1 MKINKTFVIWFKFI
15 SFPFLYNT
23 WENINIFLRF
33 QVDAVT
39 LRKRQEYLRTQRDK
53 LVALKKEAR
62 RKQLGVSNDF
72 NGKASGR
79 PKSAKAAQD
88 VLTGT
93 DLKIEPQ
100 QLQIRRTL
108 AERLRSEV
116 VEKER
121 K

>member
-1 MKINKTFVIWFKFI
+1 M
-15 SFPFLYNT
+15 
-23 WENINIFLRF
+23 
-33 QVDAVT
+33 A

-62 RKQLGVSNDF
+62 RKQLDVSNDSH
-72 NGKASGR
+72 GRSSAR
-79 PKSAKAAQD
+79 PKSAKAAKD

-93 DLKIEPQ
+93 QLNIEPQ
-100 QLQIRRTL
+100 ELVVRRTL

-116 VEKER
+116 VGKEK